1 MLRPSLASL
10 SLSVSDTSTK
20 KPIVIHHH
28 NNLTM
33 GGTEK
38 MCQIFLK
45 HFIKDNTFDH
55 YVAYKA
61 DGDNTREPYFKEIVG
76 PEKMI
81 CYESPAKLLSTIHG
95 LKPFILHRYSAGIP
109 EYPFVSEIKQHTK
122 HFVSTS
128 VFGNQDDTIDIS
140 KVIYVSKHVQHM
152 AGKTGIPEKGV
163 YYPDHSVVRNP
174 IEAPY
179 STENLRE
186 ELGIPDDAFV
196 FGRIGRDDASIY
208 ENINI
213 RAYAEVERDDVFLVL
228 VAPSRECRSD
238 VGRFGIKNA
247 KYIERTTDEVR
258 LSKFFNTIDVQAH
271 ARKDGECNSGAHYEG
286 FAHRV
291 PLISHY
297 GTTFQGHLET
307 TGAGGFV
314 VLGGDVE
321 EYARIMRAFIDG
333 VVDYEALSEAAY
345 QQYQKVTDVKMSA
358 AQLNIYKSLLE
369 KS

>member
-45 HFIKDNTFDH
+45 HFVKDNTFDH

-76 PEKMI
+76 LERMI

-140 KVIYVSKHVQHM
+140 KVIYVSKHVQWM
-152 AGKTGIPEKGV
+152 AGKTGIPEK
-163 YYPDHSVVRNP
+163 
-174 IEAPY
+174 
-179 STENLRE
+179 
-186 ELGIPDDAFV
+186 
-196 FGRIGRDDASIY
+196 IG
-208 ENINI
+208 
-213 RAYAEVERDDVFLVL
+213 
-228 VAPSRECRSD
+228 
-238 VGRFGIKNA
+238 
-247 KYIERTTDEVR
+247 
-258 LSKFFNTIDVQAH
+258 
-271 ARKDGECNSGAHYEG
+271 
-286 FAHRV
+286 
-291 PLISHY
+291 
-297 GTTFQGHLET
+297 
-307 TGAGGFV
+307 
-314 VLGGDVE
+314 
-321 EYARIMRAFIDG
+321 
-333 VVDYEALSEAAY
+333 
-345 QQYQKVTDVKMSA
+345 
-358 AQLNIYKSLLE
+358 
-369 KS
+369 